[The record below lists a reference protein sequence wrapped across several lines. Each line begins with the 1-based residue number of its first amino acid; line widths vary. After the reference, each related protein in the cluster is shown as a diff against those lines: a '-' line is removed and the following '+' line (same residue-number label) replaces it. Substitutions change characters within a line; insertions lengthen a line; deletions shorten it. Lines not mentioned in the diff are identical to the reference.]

1 MFAESVIVALLM
13 SAPVVP
19 SAADTVQSPD
29 SISSEATSAPAD
41 SSRLRYRQAEFDAR
55 LARPI
60 AIFSI
65 IDTLPRRRRAAIEYS
80 DWYYR
85 RLQIHKWGSYAELPV
100 FGAEYWLGSK
110 LLSRNEIP
118 GSWVK
123 PTHAGVALALGGLFS
138 LNTLTGV
145 WNLYDSRHDTD
156 QRALVWSH
164 SALMLASDA
173 GFVATGLLAD
183 DAGHTTAAATGIGIW
198 ASRRWEQRRLEHC

>member
-1 MFAESVIVALLM
+1 
-13 SAPVVP
+13 
-19 SAADTVQSPD
+19 
-29 SISSEATSAPAD
+29 
-41 SSRLRYRQAEFDAR
+41 
-55 LARPI
+55 
-60 AIFSI
+60 
-65 IDTLPRRRRAAIEYS
+65 
-80 DWYYR
+80 
-85 RLQIHKWGSYAELPV
+85 V